1 MGSEVWAEMTALF
14 IPLALGIGNIETSH
28 SVEIE
33 SEERVGL
40 IACLRNGLWMFG

>member
-1 MGSEVWAEMTALF
+1 MIWRW
-14 IPLALGIGNIETSH
+14 

-40 IACLRNGLWMFG
+40 VSRFCQWRLLRELCLGLGSKNKF